1 MWITKLDFEFN
12 KNQTEAYNSAI
23 ETIKEWS
30 HTQKNVTSVKLIFNV
45 RNSNVEGNLPRVIIV
60 RTNTRRVYLYQLI
73 ISFAVHSEK
82 TGKILNKGSIFER
95 EETIETQVRQAY
107 LRKINW
113 NSWSYNPDKSIII
126 KGENQK

>member
-1 MWITKLDFEFN
+1 MWITELDFECN
-12 KNQTEAYNSAI
+12 ENQNITYESALK
-23 ETIKEWS
+23 TIKDWAQSKE
-30 HTQKNVTSVKLIFNV
+30 NVTSVELIFNV
-45 RNSNVEGNLPRVIIV
+45 RNSDVEGNLPRVIVV
-60 RTNTRRVYLYQLI
+60 RTNIRRVYLYQLI
-73 ISFAVHSEK
+73 IGFAVHSEK

-113 NSWSYNPDKSIII
+113 NNWSYNPDKSIII